1 MKKYILVALA
11 IIWAL
16 LIFYASSK
24 DYKESNK
31 DSTLI
36 IKNVV
41 EKSAYITNKIG
52 ITNIDLSNKNINNI
66 VKSLNKPI
74 RKITHFIIYFI
85 LAVILYYMFI
95 SFGLPKKSILLV
107 FLICFIYSITDEYH
121 QSFSFGRTSSFKDCI
136 IDTSGAICGCTLE
149 LIIYKIVKKYHLF
162 QNRMTRENI
171 N

>member
-31 DSTLI
+31 DSTII

-41 EKSAYITNKIG
+41 EKCANITNKIG
-52 ITNIDLSNKNINNI
+52 ITNIDISEANTNNI

-74 RKITHFIIYFI
+74 RKLTHFVIYFI
-85 LAVILYYMFI
+85 LAVIIYYMFI
-95 SFGLPKKSILLV
+95 SFGLSKKSILLV

-136 IDTSGAICGCTLE
+136 IDTLGAICGCTLE
-149 LIIYKIVKKYHLF
+149 LIIHKIAKKCNLF
-162 QNRMTRENI
+162 HNRVVR
-171 N
+171 